1 MEEQEKGIMELRDVH
16 DLVKKIQLQNIV
28 AHKKREVILC
38 SQELLSQGMG
48 ENVLPTEV
56 MIGVI
61 EMKSGENIFA
71 LIVNDFVLTSL
82 NDAYMVEVDDDSDDL
97 VIVGNEIVNKRDF
110 PYEECDITNQN

>member
-1 MEEQEKGIMELRDVH
+1 MEEKGIMELRDVH

-38 SQELLSQGMG
+38 SQESFSYGMG

-56 MIGVI
+56 MVGVI
-61 EMKSGENIFA
+61 ETKDGNNIFA
-71 LIVNDFVLTSL
+71 LIVNDFVLTTL
-82 NDAYMVEVDDDSDDL
+82 NDRFMVDVDDDSDDL

-110 PYEECDITNQN
+110 PYEEYDITGEH